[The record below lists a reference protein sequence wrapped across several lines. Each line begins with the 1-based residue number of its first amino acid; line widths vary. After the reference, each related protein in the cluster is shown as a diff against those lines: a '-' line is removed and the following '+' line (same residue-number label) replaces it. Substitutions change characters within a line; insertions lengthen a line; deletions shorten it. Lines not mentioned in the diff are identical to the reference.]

1 MTNEDVNKLSDKLLQ
16 SLYDYHF
23 AYNGESYTLPK
34 AMLNADVNS
43 KLAIDYLIEQGY
55 ASNNGGDSDHLV
67 LAITEKGMDYIK
79 NKQIH

>member
-1 MTNEDVNKLSDKLLQ
+1 MTNEDVNKLSDMLLQ

-34 AMLNADVNS
+34 AMLSADVNS
-43 KLAIDYLIEQGY
+43 KLAIEYLIEKEY
-55 ASNNGGDSDHLV
+55 AVDTGGESDNLV
-67 LAITEKGMDYIK
+67 LAITANGMDYIK